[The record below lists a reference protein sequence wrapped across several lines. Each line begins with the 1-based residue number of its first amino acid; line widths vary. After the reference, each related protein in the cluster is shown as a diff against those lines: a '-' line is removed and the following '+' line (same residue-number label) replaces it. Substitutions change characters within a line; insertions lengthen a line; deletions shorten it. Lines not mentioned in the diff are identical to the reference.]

1 MYMTRIQTFTF
12 DSKST
17 IVGSWEKLKDY
28 RRKLVLAD
36 ADTNGAY
43 KDSALLLVLVRSLPP
58 SFRTTIDTLN
68 AQLNLTVEQKLK
80 FLEEKEVRDKQ
91 NTNEQALPAFRKAQ
105 KYVPPHKRGNGDLSS
120 DSEPSATSGI
130 QCYLCDEPYYMRDC
144 SKLVK
149 ARKLLREY
157 EAEKKRRKKKPFPPK
172 LPKPPVKPRKS
183 NKRTGKAYGAEEARS
198 ESELET
204 STGTSDTEDE
214 EFETCRL
221 SKDIL
226 GKASPSTWA
235 GDTGASS
242 HMSDQPSLFRRMI
255 KIKRRLV
262 WVGGGELYADWKGEA
277 HVVCKDGSSTWLS
290 DVLLVP
296 NLGVNLLSGRRMCA
310 AGLKGR
316 FNSHALCFKLG
327 KKIIIKATM
336 DDGLYVVSHVA
347 DGYQET
353 AFPST
358 EQHTLPE
365 FDEAEHKAGEK
376 ERYLLYHRRFAHLG
390 PAKIAKLHEVTT
402 LQKKIRVPETMEL
415 CEVCALT
422 KMRNSIPKQLREH
435 KAAKLALIQ
444 FDIAG
449 PFPTSLRGNR
459 WFLLIIDSYTR
470 KNWIIPLKHKGDAQK
485 ELKIWKTFVEHQ
497 TDEEVKAAGTDNAPE
512 LLQ

>member
-1 MYMTRIQTFTF
+1 V
-12 DSKST
+12 S
-17 IVGSWEKLKDY
+17 
-28 RRKLVLAD
+28 AD
-36 ADTNGAY
+36 ADTNRAY
-43 KDSALLLVLVRSLPP
+43 KDSALLLVLIRSLPP
-58 SFRTTIDTLN
+58 NFRTTIDTLN

-91 NTNEQALPAFRKAQ
+91 DTNEQALPAFRKAQ

-130 QCYLCDEPYYMRDC
+130 QCYLCDEPHYMRDC

-157 EAEKKRRKKKPFPPK
+157 EAEKKRRKKKPSPPK
-172 LPKPPVKPRKS
+172 LPEPPVKPRKS

-262 WVGGGELYADWKGEA
+262 RVGGGELYADWKGEA

-336 DDGLYVVSHVA
+336 DDGLYVVSHIA
-347 DGYQET
+347 DGY
-353 AFPST
+353 
-358 EQHTLPE
+358 
-365 FDEAEHKAGEK
+365 
-376 ERYLLYHRRFAHLG
+376 
-390 PAKIAKLHEVTT
+390 
-402 LQKKIRVPETMEL
+402 
-415 CEVCALT
+415 
-422 KMRNSIPKQLREH
+422 
-435 KAAKLALIQ
+435 
-444 FDIAG
+444 
-449 PFPTSLRGNR
+449 
-459 WFLLIIDSYTR
+459 
-470 KNWIIPLKHKGDAQK
+470 
-485 ELKIWKTFVEHQ
+485 
-497 TDEEVKAAGTDNAPE
+497 
-512 LLQ
+512 